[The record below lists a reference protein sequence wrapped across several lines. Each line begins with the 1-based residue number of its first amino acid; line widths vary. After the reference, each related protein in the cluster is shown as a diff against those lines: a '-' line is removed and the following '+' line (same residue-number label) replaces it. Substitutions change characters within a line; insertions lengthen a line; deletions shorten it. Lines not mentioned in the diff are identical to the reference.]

1 LKIDKGVSRLG
12 KLSYVVSY
20 WFERAAI
27 VAILGMLV
35 ATCIDVVGAK
45 AFHWPLPGGT
55 EVVYLLQLVAI
66 AAGLAFS
73 KIDGRQISVE
83 FLIDKLPKRAKAT
96 IDSFTSLLG
105 LGLFLLLGWKSFQ
118 YSLAFRSANEVTATA
133 LIPLYPFALWLSLCC
148 IPICLVLLNDLVT
161 ALRKAAKK

>member
-1 LKIDKGVSRLG
+1 LKISNGVSRLG
-12 KLSYVVSY
+12 KLSYVISY

-55 EVVYLLQLVAI
+55 EIVYLLQVVAI

-73 KIDGRQISVE
+73 KIDGRQINVE
-83 FLIDKLPKRAKAT
+83 FLIDKLPKQVKAS
-96 IDSFTSLLG
+96 IDSLTSLLG
-105 LGLFLLLGWKSFQ
+105 LGLFILLGWESFE
-118 YSLAFRSANEVTATA
+118 YSMAFRHANEVTATA
-133 LIPLYPFALWLSLCC
+133 LIPLYPFALWLGLCC
-148 IPICLVLLNDLVT
+148 IPMCLVLLNELIA
-161 ALRKAAKK
+161 ALRKAVKK